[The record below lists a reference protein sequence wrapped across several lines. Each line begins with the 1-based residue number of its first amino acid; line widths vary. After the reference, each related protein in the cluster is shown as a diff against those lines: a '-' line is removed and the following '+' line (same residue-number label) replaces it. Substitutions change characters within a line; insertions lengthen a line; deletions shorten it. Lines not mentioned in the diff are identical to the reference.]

1 MRFVATMLLW
11 LVTTVLLAAAVPAA
25 WAQQHLVDE
34 GGFAALAQKAAGTTQ
49 LQDAMANEIGA
60 QLKAVVAGPV

>member
-34 GGFAALAQKAAGTTQ
+34 GGFGSEEHTSE
-49 LQDAMANEIGA
+49 LQS
-60 QLKAVVAGPV
+60 QR